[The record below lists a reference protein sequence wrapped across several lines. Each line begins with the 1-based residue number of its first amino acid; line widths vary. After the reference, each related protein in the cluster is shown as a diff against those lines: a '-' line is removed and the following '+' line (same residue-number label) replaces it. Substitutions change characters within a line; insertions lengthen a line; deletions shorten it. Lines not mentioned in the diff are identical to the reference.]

1 MKKNEFHNLEKRY
14 TYLLQTLKEKDQ
26 KIEELTTQNKKLHDQ
41 NQQSARFGKFDEEL
55 SMTRLIESHNQQV
68 KLLDQNRQLCLNL
81 GSASMH
87 AKELL

>member
-1 MKKNEFHNLEKRY
+1 MEVKRVGIRFEKSPR
-14 TYLLQTLKEKDQ
+14 LKF
-26 KIEELTTQNKKLHDQ
+26 
-41 NQQSARFGKFDEEL
+41 FGKFDEEL